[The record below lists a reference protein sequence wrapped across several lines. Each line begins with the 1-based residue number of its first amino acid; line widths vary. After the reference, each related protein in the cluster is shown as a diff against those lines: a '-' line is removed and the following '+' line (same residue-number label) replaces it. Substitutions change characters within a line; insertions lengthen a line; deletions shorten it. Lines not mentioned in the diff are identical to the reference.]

1 MKREH
6 PIRTML
12 GLKQED
18 IALLLGVSRPHWGM
32 VETGK
37 RDLPLHANQLLGQIV
52 LKLNKSETVS
62 KLQQTAQHLATK
74 QKFEKLQHENTFQI
88 LHLERE
94 IAASIKKQGREMRLL
109 QLSDLLNGFENKKPF
124 QAGMVSV
131 ISAKASGADDAVVA
145 AVLAEQE
152 HRMELL
158 QFEKTLL
165 ESKLKKLESEIEESK
180 TIDPSLK

>member
-6 PIRTML
+6 PIRTLL

-18 IALLLGVSRPHWGM
+18 IALLLGVSRSHWGM

-37 RDLPLHANQLLGQIV
+37 RDLPLHANQLLGQI
-52 LKLNKSETVS
+52 LSQLNKLETAS
-62 KLQQTAQHLATK
+62 KQQQTAQHKATK
-74 QKFEKLQHENTFQI
+74 QKFEKLLHENAYQI

-94 IAASIKKQGREMRLL
+94 IAATIKKQGREMRLL
-109 QLSDLLNGFENKKPF
+109 QLRDLLNGLENKKPF
-124 QAGMVSV
+124 QAGMFSV
-131 ISAKASGADDAVVA
+131 INAKASHADDAAAA
-145 AVLAEQE
+145 AVLAEQQ

-165 ESKLKKLESEIEESK
+165 ESKLQKLQSESENIQSEK
-180 TIDPSLK
+180 